1 MKKNNIGLV
10 EYIAAILGAI
20 ISAASVITLAS
31 KTARRVIAGFFKK
44 YSKSDEVSDSIAE
57 IKELLERHIDE
68 NKEFKESV
76 AATNDIMMEFTRT
89 QCRTI
94 IKNIFYK
101 YNDTK
106 VLPLYEKK
114 TLMCVEDL
122 YINRLHGNSFAM
134 LMLDEMSHWT
144 IDYESSHPDEEEH

>member
-1 MKKNNIGLV
+1 MEAVKN
-10 EYIAAILGAI
+10 IAAVLGVIL
-20 ISAASVITLAS
+20 SAASVITLLS
-31 KTARRVIAGFFKK
+31 KTVRQFILSLFRRYGKT
-44 YSKSDEVSDSIAE
+44 DEVSEDIGE
-57 IKELLERHIDE
+57 IKRLLEQHIEED
-68 NKEFKESV
+68 KAFKDSA

-106 VLPLYEKK
+106 ILPLYEKK

-122 YINRLHGNSFAM
+122 YINKTHGNSFAK
-134 LMLDEMSHWT
+134 LLLDEMSTWT
-144 IDYESSHPDEEEH
+144 VDYESSHPEEDEH

>member
-1 MKKNNIGLV
+1 MEAVKN
-10 EYIAAILGAI
+10 IAAVLGVIL
-20 ISAASVITLAS
+20 SAASVITLLS
-31 KTARRVIAGFFKK
+31 KTVRQFILSLFRRYGKT
-44 YSKSDEVSDSIAE
+44 DEVSEDIGE
-57 IKELLERHIDE
+57 IKRLLEQHIEED
-68 NKEFKESV
+68 KAFKDSA

-106 VLPLYEKK
+106 ILPLYEKK

-122 YINRLHGNSFAM
+122 YINKTHGNSFAK
-134 LMLDEMSHWT
+134 LLLDEMSTWT
-144 IDYESSHPDEEEH
+144 VDYESSHPEEQVLW